1 MRSPRQA
8 FIDWMIAALTRPR
21 KIYHRYGWNDLDH
34 LKKHVRKADVIL
46 IDGDQRIS
54 QAIKSLTTSSWSHNC
69 VYIGDEIIPQTI
81 PCAGGRGT
89 LRPGVPHLVIEA
101 LVDQGVIVSPL
112 SKYADFNI
120 RICRPYRLR
129 PEDARIVIDDLISKI
144 GLKYDIKNFVDLARY
159 LLPFH
164 LIPARFREDAL
175 HLGSGQATETI
186 CSSMTAAAFQKVG
199 FPILPIFRPEKPKTF
214 GERVKASLLGRRS
227 RRAYTGIFHARHPT
241 LVVPRD
247 FDLSPFFEIVKF
259 NRIEDGTFDYRRMRW
274 DADDSTIGFAR
285 AGSGEDQDPGVTS
298 DPPAT
303 PPAYCE
309 RSEARE
315 LGDRFTSLTMTR
327 RNSRG
332 RR

>member
-8 FIDWMIAALTRPR
+8 FVDWMIAVLTRPR
-21 KIYHRYGWNDLDH
+21 KIYHRFGFNDLDH

-69 VYIGDEIIPQTI
+69 VYIGDEIIRRDHPLRREVEERY
-81 PCAGGRGT
+81 GRES
-89 LRPGVPHLVIEA
+89 RHLVIEA

-186 CSSMTAAAFQKVG
+186 CSSMTAAAFQRVG
-199 FPILPIFRPEKPKTF
+199 FPILPIFRPEKPKTL
-214 GERVKASLLGRRS
+214 GERFKASLLGRRS

-247 FDLSPFFEIVKF
+247 FDLSPFFEIIKF

-274 DADDSTIGFAR
+274 DADDSTIGTL
-285 AGSGEDQDPGVTS
+285 PT
-298 DPPAT
+298 PAPEKIKT
-303 PPAYCE
+303 PV
-309 RSEARE
+309 
-315 LGDRFTSLTMTR
+315 
-327 RNSRG
+327 
-332 RR
+332 

>member
-34 LKKHVRKADVIL
+34 LKRHVRKADVIL
-46 IDGDQRIS
+46 IDGDQRVS

-69 VYIGDEIIPQTI
+69 VYIGDEIIRRDHPLRREVEERW
-81 PCAGGRGT
+81 GREA
-89 LRPGVPHLVIEA
+89 RHLVIEA

-120 RICRPYRLR
+120 RICRPYHLR

-175 HLGSGQATETI
+175 HLGSGEATETI

-199 FPILPIFRPEKPKTF
+199 FPILPTFRPDKPKTF
-214 GERVKASLLGRRS
+214 GERFKAQLLGRRS

-247 FDLSPFFEIVKF
+247 FDLSPFFEIIKF

-274 DADDSTIGFAR
+274 EADDSTIG
-285 AGSGEDQDPGVTS
+285 VL
-298 DPPAT
+298 PAPAPERVKT
-303 PPAYCE
+303 PV
-309 RSEARE
+309 
-315 LGDRFTSLTMTR
+315 
-327 RNSRG
+327 
-332 RR
+332 

>member
-1 MRSPRQA
+1 MRSPKQV
-8 FIDWMIAALTRPR
+8 FIDWMVAALTRPR
-21 KIYHRYGWNDLDH
+21 KIYHRYGVNDLDH

-46 IDGDQRIS
+46 IDGDQRVS
-54 QAIKSLTTSSWSHNC
+54 QAIKTLTTSSWSHNC
-69 VYIGDEIIPQTI
+69 VYIGDEIIRREHPLRREVEERF
-81 PCAGGRGT
+81 GREA
-89 LRPGVPHLVIEA
+89 RHLVIEA

-129 PEDARIVIDDLISKI
+129 PEDARIVIDELIAKI
-144 GLKYDIKNFVDLARY
+144 GLKYDVKNFVDLARY

-175 HLGSGQATETI
+175 HLGSGLATETI

-199 FPILPIFRPEKPKTF
+199 FPILPTYRKEKPKTF
-214 GERVKASLLGRRS
+214 GERVKATLLGRRS
-227 RRAYTGIFHARHPT
+227 RRAYTGIFLARHPT

-274 DADDSTIGFAR
+274 DADDSTIG
-285 AGSGEDQDPGVTS
+285 TL
-298 DPPAT
+298 PAPAADRVKT
-303 PPAYCE
+303 PV
-309 RSEARE
+309 
-315 LGDRFTSLTMTR
+315 
-327 RNSRG
+327 
-332 RR
+332 

>member
-1 MRSPRQA
+1 MRSPKQI
-8 FIDWMIAALTRPR
+8 FIDWMVGALTRPR
-21 KIYHRYGWNDLDH
+21 KIYHRYGVNDLDH

-46 IDGDQRIS
+46 IDGDQRVS
-54 QAIKSLTTSSWSHNC
+54 QAIKTLTTSSWSHNC
-69 VYIGDEIIPQTI
+69 VYIGDEILRRDHPMRREVEERF
-81 PCAGGRGT
+81 GREA
-89 LRPGVPHLVIEA
+89 RHLVIEA

-129 PEDARIVIDDLISKI
+129 PEDARIVIDELIGKI
-144 GLKYDIKNFVDLARY
+144 GLKYDVKNFVDLARY

-175 HLGSGQATETI
+175 HLGSGLATETI

-199 FPILPIFRPEKPKTF
+199 FPILPTFRPEKPKTF

-227 RRAYTGIFHARHPT
+227 RRAYTGIFLARHPT

-274 DADDSTIGFAR
+274 DADDSSIGALPTPEAER
-285 AGSGEDQDPGVTS
+285 VKTS
-298 DPPAT
+298 V
-303 PPAYCE
+303 
-309 RSEARE
+309 
-315 LGDRFTSLTMTR
+315 
-327 RNSRG
+327 
-332 RR
+332 